1 MWVAGVDGCRNGWV
15 VASRR
20 GSEAIDIQVFKNF
33 KNILAHGF
41 DVVAV
46 DIPIGLPNA
55 GHRDCDRLAR
65 QAIGPRRSSVFPC
78 PIRPTLQA
86 KDYADACRIG
96 RNADGRAMSKQA
108 WSILSKIREVDE
120 VIAPDLQSRLIE
132 VHPEVSFWAIGGGV
146 HLAQPKRRS
155 AGQAHR
161 RTLLERAVGQ
171 FPEARVPGA
180 GVDDVLD
187 ALAAMWTAGRHACQM
202 SEKLSSEGSI
212 DSRGLEMVIRF

>member
-1 MWVAGVDGCRNGWV
+1 MWVAGVDGCKNGWV

-20 GSEAIDIQVFKNF
+20 GNATIDLKVVPSMTEV
-33 KNILAHGF
+33 LAQGF

-46 DIPIGLPNA
+46 DIPIGLPDA

-86 KDYADACRIG
+86 TDYIDACRIG

-108 WSILSKIREVDE
+108 WSILSKIREVDDAM
-120 VIAPDLQSRLIE
+120 APDLQSRVIE
-132 VHPEVSFWAIGGGV
+132 VHPEVCFWAMAGRV
-146 HLAQPKRRS
+146 PLEHAKRPP
-155 AGQAHR
+155 AGKVLR
-161 RTLLERAVGQ
+161 RGLLESTIGN
-171 FPEARVPGA
+171 FPLERLPGA

-187 ALAAMWTAGRHACQM
+187 ALAAMWTAVRFAGNVA
-202 SEKLSSEGSI
+202 EKLSSPGSV
-212 DSRGLEMVIRF
+212 DSRGLEMVIWY